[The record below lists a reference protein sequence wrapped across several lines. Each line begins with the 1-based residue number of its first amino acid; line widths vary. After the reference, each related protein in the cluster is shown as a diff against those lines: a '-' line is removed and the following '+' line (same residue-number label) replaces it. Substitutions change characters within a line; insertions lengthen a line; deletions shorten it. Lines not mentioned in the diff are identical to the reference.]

1 MPAIAYW
8 YLEEHYPLRIAIAG
22 GLILAIL
29 ELLLEKVFI
38 KKVHMISVFN
48 FALIAFLG
56 GLSLLGDEDVWFK
69 LQPCFT
75 GIGIGLFL
83 GIQHLR
89 GKSLMLEMMNEEQR
103 TKVPVSLITTM
114 EKHLAFLFFFY
125 GIFMGYTA
133 IKMSTDQWLFFKTIG
148 FYIAFV
154 IFMVGEFAYLRFKRA

>member
-1 MPAIAYW
+1 
-8 YLEEHYPLRIAIAG
+8 
-22 GLILAIL
+22 
-29 ELLLEKVFI
+29 
-38 KKVHMISVFN
+38 
-48 FALIAFLG
+48 
-56 GLSLLGDEDVWFK
+56 
-69 LQPCFT
+69 
-75 GIGIGLFL
+75 
-83 GIQHLR
+83 
-89 GKSLMLEMMNEEQR
+89 MNEEQR